1 MSIQSLI
8 NQISSVD
15 REIVRL
21 EKQIQTYDSQISR
34 KQKDAQRIL
43 DKISREKDLKK
54 IVRYQKDLTRKND
67 EITRIEKQRTSK
79 TDQLSKKQKSKLKLS
94 EKLRKEENRET
105 EKTKREQKELL
116 SIQREITNEMEKQK
130 RLTKTSGNKIISQE
144 EANESYDVFISHAS
158 EDKEEV
164 AKPLAEL
171 LLKNEVKVWLDDFE
185 LTIGDSLRRKIDHG
199 LSNSRYGIVILSESF
214 FKKEW
219 PQKELDGLVAK
230 ESDGKKVVLPIWHKV
245 SKNEVLKF
253 SPTLADKKALN
264 TASFTLEEIADQISQ
279 LFD

>member
-8 NQISSVD
+8 NQISTVD
-15 REIVRL
+15 REIIRL
-21 EKQIQTYDSQISR
+21 EKQIQGYDSRVSS
-34 KQKDAQRIL
+34 KQKEAQRIL

-79 TDQLSKKQKSKLKLS
+79 TDQLSKKQKRKLDLS
-94 EKLRKEENRET
+94 QKLRKEENREA
-105 EKTKREQKELL
+105 ERAKREQKELL
-116 SIQREITNEMEKQK
+116 SIQKEVTNEMEKQK
-130 RLTKTSGNKIISQE
+130 RLTQASGSEILSQE
-144 EANESYDVFISHAS
+144 EVNESYDVFISHAS

-164 AKPLAEL
+164 AKPLGEL
-171 LLKNEVKVWLDDFE
+171 LLENGIKVWLDDFE

-230 ESDGKKVVLPIWHKV
+230 ESDGVKVVLPIWHKV

-264 TASFTLEEIADQISQ
+264 TSSFTLEEIADQISQ
-279 LFD
+279 LFK